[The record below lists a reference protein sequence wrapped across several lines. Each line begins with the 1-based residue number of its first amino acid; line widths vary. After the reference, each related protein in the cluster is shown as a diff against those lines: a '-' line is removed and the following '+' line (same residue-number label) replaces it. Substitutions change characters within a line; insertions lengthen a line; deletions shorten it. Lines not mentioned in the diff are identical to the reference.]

1 MQQLASG
8 LLKPR
13 EPVGRESDR
22 ESDTE
27 QQHNI
32 GDGYFEIELSEPST
46 GSGKSRGIA
55 GGEHRRN
62 RSPPQ
67 NLMTSEHAATSAVP
81 IFGVRNLKA
90 ERVSVGPI

>member
-1 MQQLASG
+1 MISG
-8 LLKPR
+8 CGSR
-13 EPVGRESDR
+13 RIESQT
-22 ESDTE
+22 ESQT
-27 QQHNI
+27 QSSSI
-32 GDGYFEIELSEPST
+32 TSGMAYFEIELSEPST
-46 GSGKSRGIA
+46 ASGKSRGIA